1 MPPRRDA
8 RSPPR
13 VQPQNDQAEEIRLIR
28 RFDTL
33 EQRLDTLEQRLDT
46 LGQKHGDL
54 QRMVQSITSW
64 VVLLALSCLLTFLG
78 YNEQFWVFALL
89 SYLFLAYL
97 LGDRSGIR
105 TLNLAIELVS
115 PAPPPRPPAAS

>member
-28 RFDTL
+28 
-33 EQRLDTLEQRLDT
+33 ERLDTLEQ
-46 LGQKHGDL
+46 KHGDL
-54 QRMVQSITSW
+54 QKKHDQMVF
-64 VVLLALSCLLTFLG
+64 LALSCSLTFVVLLFLELEMAAQRDLLT
-78 YNEQFWVFALL
+78 VFFFCFFFAAF
-89 SYLFLAYL
+89 SV
-97 LGDRSGIR
+97 RSGIR